1 MTAPA
6 IEKNTLH
13 VMDRTGDTKVMW
25 SADNPDEVEAAQ
37 ATFDKLKK
45 KGYLAYSVKD
55 NGDKGE
61 VIRKFD
67 KTAGR
72 IIMAPQL
79 VGG

>member
-1 MTAPA
+1 MTATMT
-6 IEKNTLH
+6 EKCTLH
-13 VMDRTGDTKVMW
+13 ILDRTGDTKVMW
-25 SADNPDEVEAAQ
+25 SPDNPDEVENAKN
-37 ATFDKLKK
+37 TFERLKA
-45 KGYLAYSVKD
+45 KGFLAYTVRDDGS
-55 NGDKGE
+55 KGE